1 MDGRLD
7 VIPPPSSPRPC
18 VSLSLA
24 LSFSLFLSLSLSL
37 SLSLTHTHSL
47 SHSLAR
53 ALSLSLAR
61 SISLSLS
68 LALAL
73 SPWPLTQSALQVG
86 RVEISKVRAL
96 EAEDIKLLCD
106 GLKANKT
113 LKELTICAGLSGA
126 DAGTQDNP

>member
-37 SLSLTHTHSL
+37 SLSHTRSLSL
-47 SHSLAR
+47 SHAR
-53 ALSLSLAR
+53 
-61 SISLSLS
+61 SLSLS

>member
-37 SLSLTHTHSL
+37 SLSHAHSL
-47 SHSLAR
+47 TLSLSR

-61 SISLSLS
+61 SLYLALSLS

-113 LKELTICAGLSGA
+113 LKELTICAGLTGA